1 MKRKIEFGCLLLLT
15 IVWLLLLSALLR
27 AQGIENVPC
36 VDYDAADTLRMA
48 TYYVVYSPSLRVP
61 ISADWVCSNEFLGK
75 TSREPSWRFS
85 EDTRCPIPRASH
97 NDFTRSGYDRG
108 HLVPAADR
116 SASISSMKSTFIMS
130 NVCPQV
136 PSLNR
141 GEWKRWEDACRSY
154 ARNGHPL
161 RVHVDAVWW
170 QADTQRIGKNG
181 VAVPHGFVKTV
192 RDFLTDTICYSKYF
206 QNW

>member
-1 MKRKIEFGCLLLLT
+1 MKRKIEFGCLLVLT
-15 IVWLLLLSALLR
+15 IGWLLLLSVLLR
-27 AQGIENVPC
+27 AQGNLIIPC
-36 VDYDAADTLRMA
+36 ADNDTVDTLFSDS
-48 TYYVVYSPSLRVP
+48 YYVVYSPSLRVP
-61 ISADWVCSNEFLGK
+61 ISADWVCAEQYLGK

-85 EDTRCPIPRASH
+85 EDTRCPLPRATH
-97 NDFTRSGYDRG
+97 NDYTRSGYDRG

-141 GEWKRWEDACRSY
+141 GGWKRLEDGCRSY

>member
-1 MKRKIEFGCLLLLT
+1 MKRKIELGCLLILSLLWFLAYT
-15 IVWLLLLSALLR
+15 AMLF
-27 AQGIENVPC
+27 AQGSLPISRSQQNNT
-36 VDYDAADTLRMA
+36 DTLRMA
-48 TYYVVYSPSLRVP
+48 TYYVVYSPTLRVP
-61 ISADWVCSNEFLGK
+61 ISADWVCAAQYLGDTK
-75 TSREPSWRFS
+75 REQSWRFS
-85 EDTRCPIPRASH
+85 EDTRCPLPRATH
-97 NDFTRSGYDRG
+97 NDYTRSGYDRG

-192 RDFLTDTICYSKYF
+192 RDLLTDTICYSKYF